1 MNIIRKIAKQ
11 ELLLKEEAGI
21 SFIVRRWAKILKA
34 EVESQ
39 LKEHKESELA
49 KIKDKSKAEPEEKNF
64 NNFQN
69 RNGGRKNN
77 DQLEF
82 DFDKEEEEEEE
93 DFDTPHDMGIDDEN
107 ANDPFYWKDE
117 SGRSSNASDKDWDDY
132 DEWEGRYRYDKYD
145 WRDRDNE
152 NSPGYWRRKKEEK
165 KAAKKAKKGYL
176 GYPESYGSGSSYGGS
191 GYGGYGRYGGG
202 YNYTPQ
208 PYIPPLEEVV
218 VYGDSFPE
226 EYKEFS
232 VDMWVMKNSGR
243 IEYDHYES
251 GYAESGE
258 YIVYLNVPL
267 AGMSETAFVHE
278 IKHAYD
284 DWNRMRNGGKP
295 IRDTWEI
302 KNIYTKD
309 FEKMILGAATSFP
322 QLGPIVRNL
331 YLGSKLE
338 QPAYL
343 ENEYDGTMVDYEGVG
358 RKLMNFKASSYLDK
372 RGNPAKGLERE
383 FESIKKYDIPL
394 FKKFKSVV
402 EFLYWVEKYFNKRG
416 KDIFRRVAK
425 MRYVHGRE
433 KPKVQTYTP
442 TTYKPTTS
450 YYTPKEE
457 KEFEE
462 GDSIGN
468 WKYTKA
474 LGWHEV
480 EEDKNKFTS
489 KYSGQTTPSSNVPKE
504 ESEFEEG
511 ETIGDWKYSKDRG
524 WYFAPDEENGEEPW
538 Y

>member
-1 MNIIRKIAKQ
+1 MNIIRKITKQ

-21 SFIVRRWAKILKA
+21 SFIVRRWAKILKN
-34 EVESQ
+34 EVEEQ
-39 LKEHKESELA
+39 LKEHRESELA
-49 KIKDKSKAEPEEKNF
+49 KSKNKSKSEPEEKNF
-64 NNFQN
+64 NNFKN
-69 RNGGRKNN
+69 RSGGRQN
-77 DQLEF
+77 DEQLEF
-82 DFDKEEEEEEE
+82 DFPEEEEEI
-93 DFDTPHDMGIDDEN
+93 DIDTPRDFNDEDEN
-107 ANDPFYWKDE
+107 INDPFYWKDE
-117 SGRSSNASDKDWDDY
+117 TGRSSNASDEDWDEY
-132 DEWEGRYRYDKYD
+132 DEWERRYGMDKKAD

-152 NSPGYWRRKKEEK
+152 NSPGYWRRRKQAKKEEK
-165 KAAKKAKKGYL
+165 KRKKGYL
-176 GYPESYGSGSSYGGS
+176 GYPEGYESSSYSG
-191 GYGGYGRYGGG
+191 GYGGYYGGG
-202 YNYTPQ
+202 YSYTPQ
-208 PYIPPLEEVV
+208 PYIPPLDEVV

-232 VDMWVMKNSGR
+232 VDMWVLKNSGR
-243 IEYDHYES
+243 IEYDHYKS
-251 GYAESGE
+251 GYADSGE

-267 AGMSETAFVHE
+267 STMSESAFIHE

-284 DWNRMRNGGKP
+284 DWNRMRHGGKP
-295 IRDTWEI
+295 IRDTWEV

-343 ENEYDGTMVDYEGVG
+343 ENEYDNAMVDYEGVG

-383 FESIKKYDIPL
+383 FESIKRYDIPL

-416 KDIFRRVAK
+416 RDIFKRVAK

-433 KPKVQTYTP
+433 KPKYTTYTP
-442 TTYKPTTS
+442 TTYKPTTTT
-450 YYTPKEE
+450 YKPYEE

-468 WKYTKA
+468 WKYTKDK
-474 LGWHEV
+474 GWHEV
-480 EEDKNKFTS
+480 EETPKFSS
-489 KYSGQTTPSSNVPKE
+489 KPTNVSQGTTKNVPKE

-511 ETIGDWKYSKDRG
+511 ETIGDWKYSKERG
-524 WYFAPDEENGEEPW
+524 WYFAPDEDEEPW

>member
-49 KIKDKSKAEPEEKNF
+49 KIKDKSKTEPEEKNF

-69 RNGGRKNN
+69 RNGGINN
-77 DQLEF
+77 DDDDQLEF
-82 DFDKEEEEEEE
+82 EFPEEEEFDLDTPIDNDEEEE
-93 DFDTPHDMGIDDEN
+93 DEN
-107 ANDPFYWKDE
+107 SNDPFYWKDE
-117 SGRSSNASDKDWDDY
+117 SGRTSRDKDWDDY
-132 DEWEGRYRYDKYD
+132 DEWEGRYRFDKKAD

-152 NSPGYWRRKKEEK
+152 NSPGYWRRRKQAKKEEK
-165 KAAKKAKKGYL
+165 RRKKQGGYL
-176 GYPESYGSGSSYGGS
+176 GSTESQQSSYGGYS
-191 GYGGYGRYGGG
+191 GSYGGYYGGGYGGY
-202 YNYTPQ
+202 NYKPQ
-208 PYIPPLEEVV
+208 PYIPPLDEVV
-218 VYGDSFPE
+218 VYGDSFPD

-232 VDMWVMKNSGR
+232 VDMWVMKNSSR

-258 YIVYLNVPL
+258 YVVYLNVPL

-284 DWNRMRNGGKP
+284 DWNRMRHGGKP

-309 FEKMILGAATSFP
+309 FEKMILGAATQFP

-372 RGNPAKGLERE
+372 RGNPANGLARE
-383 FESIKKYDIPL
+383 FESIKRFDIPL

-416 KDIFRRVAK
+416 KDIFKRVAK

-433 KPKVQTYTP
+433 KPKVTTYTP
-442 TTYKPTTS
+442 STYKPTT

-480 EEDKNKFTS
+480 DEEKDKLSNKFSSQTS
-489 KYSGQTTPSSNVPKE
+489 TKVPKE
-504 ESEFEEG
+504 EEPYEEG

-524 WYFAPDEENGEEPW
+524 WYFAPDEEEDDFP